1 MEYFTLSLQL
11 DHQDISW
18 LHIVDLYKW
27 DLGMDRDGF
36 GLRMLPKFQEEYIK
50 LVPRGTMKVK
60 ATAVVQV

>member
-18 LHIVDLYKW
+18 LHIVDLYQW
-27 DLGMDRDGF
+27 GLGMDRDGF

-50 LVPRGTMKVK
+50 LTPRGRMKVK
-60 ATAVVQV
+60 AAAVVRV